1 MNALEPFPSSVL
13 GVLLAISGL
22 ELAVACRDVIGRREA
37 AVMLLGA
44 GLVLKHGTG
53 AGFVGSILAVI
64 VSINLGFDAVFGLG
78 VALYSL
84 AMSQAAGLRAGDQ
97 GTPERGRALHAKRRQ
112 AP

>member
-1 MNALEPFPSSVL
+1 MVLMGIIKMALACLLGPSLMNALEPFPSSVL

-53 AGFVGSILAVI
+53 AGFVGSILA
-64 VSINLGFDAVFGLG
+64 
-78 VALYSL
+78 ALL
-84 AMSQAAGLRAGDQ
+84 LRA
-97 GTPERGRALHAKRRQ
+97 RREE
-112 AP
+112 P